1 MAGAIG
7 VIGVVGCA
15 ATLSVGLVFAGS
27 AGVFGQRLAGAA
39 DAAALGAA
47 DAASG
52 AVIGVPCECAE
63 TVARSAGAELSRCE
77 IDGLTATV
85 TVSAVFAGLPAT
97 ATARAGPPP

>member
-1 MAGAIG
+1 MAGAIAA
-7 VIGVVGCA
+7 IGAVGCA
-15 ATLSVGLVFAGS
+15 ATLSLGLVLAGS
-27 AGVFGQRLAGAA
+27 AAVFGQRLAGAA
-39 DAAALGAA
+39 DAAALAAA

-52 AVIGVPCECAE
+52 AVIGVPCEMAE

-85 TVSAVFAGLPAT
+85 TVSATFARLPAA